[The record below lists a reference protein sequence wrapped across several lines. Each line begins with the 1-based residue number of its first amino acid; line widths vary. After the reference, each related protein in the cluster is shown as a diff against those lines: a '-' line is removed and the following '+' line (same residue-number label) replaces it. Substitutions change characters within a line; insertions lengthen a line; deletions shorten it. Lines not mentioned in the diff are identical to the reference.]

1 MPPTPKASRN
11 RARAADV
18 GNAGSPE
25 QSVRDYLNF
34 LADPDG
40 STDPKRIAAL
50 EASIEVAT
58 DHIERLRLLAALEE
72 ARRPNGERLL
82 ANFVRDAKEWAEAE
96 SIPASAFTQL
106 GVSDAVLRQAGILKA
121 GRGPA
126 HRRSSDRT
134 TRRVSVEDIKAWALD
149 QPDTITIKDVTTAL
163 GGSLVT
169 ANKALQALVAE
180 GSLSNIG
187 PSADHRGPGRAPARF
202 MVAKKRKA
210 KA

>member
-1 MPPTPKASRN
+1 MPPTPKA
-11 RARAADV
+11 ARTRVDDGDV
-18 GNAGSPE
+18 TTGGSAE

-40 STDPKRIAAL
+40 STDVKRIAEL
-50 EASIEVAT
+50 EAAIGAAT

-96 SIPASAFTQL
+96 AIPASAFSQL
-106 GVSDAVLRQAGILKA
+106 GVDDAVLRRAGLLKA
-121 GRGPA
+121 GRSPA
-126 HRRSSDRT
+126 RRRNADRA
-134 TRRVSVEDIKAWALD
+134 TRRVSVEDIKAWALE
-149 QPDTITIKDVTTAL
+149 QPDIITIKDVTLAL

-169 ANKALQALVAE
+169 ANKALQELVAE
-180 GSLSNIG
+180 GSLTNIG
-187 PSADHRGPGRAPARF
+187 PAADHRGPGRAPARF
-202 MVAKKRKA
+202 AVAKKRKA

>member
-1 MPPTPKASRN
+1 MPPTPRASRN
-11 RARAADV
+11 RVDNGDATT
-18 GNAGSPE
+18 GGSPE

-40 STDPKRIAAL
+40 STDLKRIAEL
-50 EASIEVAT
+50 ETSIEAAT

-96 SIPASAFTQL
+96 AIPAAAFSRL
-106 GVSDAVLRQAGILKA
+106 GVDDSVLRRAGLLKT
-121 GRGPA
+121 GRGPTR
-126 HRRSSDRT
+126 RRSSERA
-134 TRRVSVEDIKAWALD
+134 TRRVSVEDIKAWALE
-149 QPDTITIKDVTTAL
+149 QPDTITIKDVTLAL

-169 ANKALQALVAE
+169 ANKALQELVAE
-180 GSLSNIG
+180 GSLTNIG
-187 PSADHRGPGRAPARF
+187 PAADHRGPGRAPARF
-202 MVAKKRKA
+202 AVAKKRKA